1 MNPQLQLL
9 VAIQDLEL
17 MIRDA
22 EDAEQAQELEDMGF
36 GMSGLDKLKKARED
50 LQAKLEPRHRSYYR
64 RLTQRFGHAVVP
76 VFNNLCTGCFANIPA
91 SFVSQTHRDK
101 VLTCENCGRI
111 LYWP

>member
-17 MIRDA
+17 MIRDV
-22 EDAEQAQELEDMGF
+22 EDAEQAHEMEEMGFDMG
-36 GMSGLDKLKKARED
+36 GLDKLKEAHKE

-64 RLTQRFGHAVVP
+64 RLTQHFGHAVVP
-76 VFNNLCTGCFANIPA
+76 VINNLCTGCFANIPA
-91 SFVSQTHRDK
+91 SFVSQTHKEK
-101 VLTCENCGRI
+101 VLACENCGRI

>member
-22 EDAEQAQELEDMGF
+22 EDAKQAQELEDMGF
-36 GMSGLDKLKKARED
+36 GMSGLDNLKKARED

>member
-22 EDAEQAQELEDMGF
+22 EDAKKAQEFEEMGF
-36 GMSGLDKLKKARED
+36 GMGGLDELKKAHED
-50 LQAKLEPRHRSYYR
+50 LQAKLEPRHRNYYR

-76 VFNNLCTGCFANIPA
+76 VIKNLCTGCFANIPA
-91 SFVSQTHRDK
+91 SFVSQTHRDR